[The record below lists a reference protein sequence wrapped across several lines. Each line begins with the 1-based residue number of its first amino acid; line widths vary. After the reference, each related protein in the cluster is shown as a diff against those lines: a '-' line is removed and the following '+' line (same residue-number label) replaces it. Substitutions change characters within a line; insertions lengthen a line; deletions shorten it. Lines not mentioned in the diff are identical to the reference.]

1 MLLLNDQSLDEQDL
15 VKAASNYA
23 EAVSILETED
33 RYIKNPDRFLSEG
46 RYMDYLD
53 ANYKKPDPP
62 KKRKSAKNKFNDFTQ
77 REYDMK
83 NLESKLLGNGGVK
96 S

>member
-23 EAVSILETED
+23 EAVSILGTED

-53 ANYKKPDPP
+53 ANYKKPDQP
-62 KKRKSAKNKFNDFTQ
+62 KKSKPVKNKFNDFHQ
-77 REYDMK
+77 REYDMVD
-83 NLESKLLGNGGVK
+83 LESELLGGGGK